1 MTLPTFLGI
10 GAPRAG
16 TTWLHEL
23 LASHPDVY
31 VPTRR
36 KEVRFFDQ
44 YYERGLQWYEKFF
57 PSNAQAGQYQAIG
70 EISPAYL
77 YCPRC
82 PERIAS
88 IPSITRLILMLR
100 NPVDRAYSAYGLDI
114 RFGSFSGPFEDF
126 LSLRPDTIQMGFYS
140 RQIRRYLRYFRRDQ
154 ILTLIFEH
162 AVADAPGTKKT
173 LACFLGVAVDRF
185 PLAVGANRVNR
196 SYIPKARLAYAL
208 SRYVV
213 RNLQKWD
220 LDWVIN
226 LANRLGID
234 RERLFGV
241 AGPLPP
247 MKEETRQYL
256 SELYVDE
263 VRELELLLQIDLEC
277 WRK

>member
-44 YYERGLQWYEKFF
+44 YYERGLPWYEKFF
-57 PSNAQAGQYQAIG
+57 PSEREAGQYQAIG

-114 RFGSFSGPFEDF
+114 RLGSFSGPFEDC
-126 LSLRPDTIQMGFYS
+126 LSLRHHTIQKGFYS

-154 ILTLIFEH
+154 LLVLVFER
-162 AVADAPGTKKT
+162 AVADVPSTKET
-173 LACFLGVAVDRF
+173 LACFVGIALDRF
-185 PLAVGANRVNR
+185 PLTVGTNRVNR
-196 SYIPKARLAYAL
+196 SYIPRSRLAYAL
-208 SRYVV
+208 STYAVC
-213 RNLQKWD
+213 NLQKWD

-226 LANRLGID
+226 MANRLGID
-234 RERLFGV
+234 RERLFGT

-256 SELYVDE
+256 GELYVDE
-263 VRELELLLQIDLEC
+263 VRELESLLQIDLEC